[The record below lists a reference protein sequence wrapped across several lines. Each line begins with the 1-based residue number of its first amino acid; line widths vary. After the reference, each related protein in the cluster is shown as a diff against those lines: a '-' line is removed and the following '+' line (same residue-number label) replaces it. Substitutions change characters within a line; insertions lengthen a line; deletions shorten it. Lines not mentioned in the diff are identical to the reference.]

1 MGGAKNCPE
10 TPRQKM
16 ISMMYLVLT
25 AMLALNVSAS
35 ILNGYAQ
42 VDDSLHETIKTMEE
56 GNAATYRQ
64 FDFALSQNHDKVHEW
79 YNKADS
85 IRKVSNEFYTYVQK
99 FKDDMVQLSEGAEAK
114 KNARVRELGKQDDTN
129 IPQQYAINEGNAT
142 ILKKKI
148 EDYCKFLVNITGD
161 SKDLDDEFK
170 KTFATPD
177 GTNAEGEV
185 ISWENSIFMEMPM
198 CASLTVLTKLQNDI
212 RHCEGRAV
220 RYLLTQIGA
229 SDLRV
234 NTFDAYVIPTSDY
247 VLKGSKYSAKIVLA
261 AQDSTQRPEYYIED
275 QLLTGNVYEVVTNKV
290 GKQKYSGKIAYKN
303 QSGDTLYLP
312 FEKEYIVAEPSATI
326 SNTELNIM
334 YRGYKNPFSISVPGV
349 STQDVDVKCAGASI
363 TKSGKEEW
371 IITPNS
377 GSADKL
383 TVQVYAKMD
392 GAFRLMGSFDYRIKN
407 LPSPNAYFEVNGE
420 PLKEDKISLSALTN
434 KKNKLIASYGTDG
447 LIQAKFDIVSFRVKL
462 PTGLE
467 VQVQGSHLN
476 DKAITDIKKLKKGN
490 SVTLMYIKAKGPDG
504 KEIQLR
510 SLPLELN

>member
-1 MGGAKNCPE
+1 
-10 TPRQKM
+10 
-16 ISMMYLVLT
+16 
-25 AMLALNVSAS
+25 
-35 ILNGYAQ
+35 
-42 VDDSLHETIKTMEE
+42 
-56 GNAATYRQ
+56 
-64 FDFALSQNHDKVHEW
+64 
-79 YNKADS
+79 
-85 IRKVSNEFYTYVQK
+85 
-99 FKDDMVQLSEGAEAK
+99 
-114 KNARVRELGKQDDTN
+114 
-129 IPQQYAINEGNAT
+129 
-142 ILKKKI
+142 
-148 EDYCKFLVNITGD
+148 
-161 SKDLDDEFK
+161 
-170 KTFATPD
+170 
-177 GTNAEGEV
+177 
-185 ISWENSIFMEMPM
+185 
-198 CASLTVLTKLQNDI
+198 
-212 RHCEGRAV
+212 
-220 RYLLTQIGA
+220 
-229 SDLRV
+229 
-234 NTFDAYVIPTSDY
+234 
-247 VLKGSKYSAKIVLA
+247 
-261 AQDSTQRPEYYIED
+261 
-275 QLLTGNVYEVVTNKV
+275 
-290 GKQKYSGKIAYKN
+290 
-303 QSGDTLYLP
+303 
-312 FEKEYIVAEPSATI
+312 VAEPSATI

-349 STQDVDVKCAGASI
+349 STQDIDVKCAGASI

-392 GAFRLMGSFDYRIKN
+392 GASRLMGLFDYRIKN

-434 KKNKLIASYGTDG
+434 KNNKLIASYGTDG

>member
-1 MGGAKNCPE
+1 M
-10 TPRQKM
+10 
-16 ISMMYLVLT
+16 VL
-25 AMLALNVSAS
+25 
-35 ILNGYAQ
+35 
-42 VDDSLHETIKTMEE
+42 
-56 GNAATYRQ
+56 
-64 FDFALSQNHDKVHEW
+64 
-79 YNKADS
+79 
-85 IRKVSNEFYTYVQK
+85 
-99 FKDDMVQLSEGAEAK
+99 LSEGPEAK

-312 FEKEYIVAEPSATI
+312 FEKEYTVAEPSATI

-349 STQDVDVKCAGASI
+349 STQDIDVKCAGASI

-392 GAFRLMGSFDYRIKN
+392 GASRLMGSFDYRIKN
-407 LPSPNAYFEVNGE
+407 LTSPNAYFEVNGE

-434 KKNKLIASYGTDG
+434 KNNKLIASYGTDG